1 MIGGRNG
8 GIIISFGAA
17 VSMFAIAVPAV
28 VYYEGLP
35 SGDPLADKLR
45 GYGFFPINPPSTL
58 IDVGSLYYVSA
69 DASDFRAI
77 CGAEQADV
85 KDVVNKSGS
94 WHIQEDLSQHGS
106 FATNVSIDL
115 RSLISGEANNNY
127 VQKVHFSLTD
137 IVLEEIPL
145 GSNLVIYSKLM
156 NKPAMSA
163 AALQELNS
171 GVVSCV
177 RGRKSCARRPSSN
190 FDRDSQSKLATRV
203 DATPGK
209 VNDALKA
216 AVETQSDQSLVER
229 EGRLFSGSALTYGVA
244 MTPLCLAPKD
254 ARFPRVLPR
263 SKWDRVPTPPPQAS
277 NFVLFRIVEPLWPA
291 KRDELDATQKAGT

>member
-1 MIGGRNG
+1 M
-8 GIIISFGAA
+8 GIMISFGAA
-17 VSMFAIAVPAV
+17 VSMFAVAVPAI
-28 VYYEGLP
+28 VYYEELP

-85 KDVVNKSGS
+85 KDVVNRSGS
-94 WHIQEDLSQHGS
+94 WRIQEDLSQHGS

-115 RSLISGEANNNY
+115 RSLINGEANNNY

-137 IVLEEIPL
+137 ILLEEIPL

-156 NKPAMSA
+156 NKPECSA

-171 GVVSCV
+171 GGFVCQGQKIL
-177 RGRKSCARRPSSN
+177 RATAEFKL
-190 FDRDSQSKLATRV
+190 DRDSQSKLATRV

-263 SKWDRVPTPPPQAS
+263 SKWDRVV

-291 KRDELDATQKAGT
+291 KRAELDVTQKTGT

>member
-1 MIGGRNG
+1 MERSSVSAQRYQCLQLPFQRSYIMRSCPLETRSRTSSAATA
-8 GIIISFGAA
+8 SFQ
-17 VSMFAIAVPAV
+17 SIR
-28 VYYEGLP
+28 
-35 SGDPLADKLR
+35 LR
-45 GYGFFPINPPSTL
+45 TL

-137 IVLEEIPL
+137 ILLEEIPL

-156 NKPAMSA
+156 NKPECSA
-163 AALQELNS
+163 AALPGAELRRFS
-171 GVVSCV
+171 LCV

-190 FDRDSQSKLATRV
+190 SDRDSQSKLATRV

-263 SKWDRVPTPPPQAS
+263 SKWDRV
-277 NFVLFRIVEPLWPA
+277 V
-291 KRDELDATQKAGT
+291 